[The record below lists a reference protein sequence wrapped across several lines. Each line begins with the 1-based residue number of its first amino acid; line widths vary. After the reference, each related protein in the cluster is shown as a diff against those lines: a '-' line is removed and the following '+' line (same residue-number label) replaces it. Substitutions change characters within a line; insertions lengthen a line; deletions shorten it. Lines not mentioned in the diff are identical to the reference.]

1 MRRSLAVLLST
12 LALSTPTIALA
23 DTSGIAFDQLQRVYL
38 LGAEPPPVGSF
49 DDLRSTF
56 NAVGPSVE
64 YPALPGTI
72 AGINRMRDGVLLHYS
87 FLGTSERVDDP
98 VAQKATI
105 GRPDK
110 GEVDYLDLK
119 AKTFTRLTGDAAA
132 ALLAPN
138 LMQQVTSAMGAPSS
152 PAAKR
157 GTIAMTIDA
166 STSPI
171 AGVPF
176 DGTPT
181 SGYKGNSKVN
191 ATATGQCPV
200 VSATVGVT
208 AYVDATRAEP
218 FIKPSSTF
226 NPNDITKAMNAIGC
240 PTTIVGAVPTP
251 DPALLRF
258 IVYERADVALTLPSI
273 PTPIQ
278 TASVIQR
285 GHIVPLAATD
295 AELFEI
301 PAGFTGADA
310 PQPLVAPT
318 K

>member
-1 MRRSLAVLLST
+1 MRRSFAVLLST
-12 LALSTPTIALA
+12 LALIAPSVALA
-23 DTSGIAFDQLQRVYL
+23 DTNGVAFDQLQRVYL

-56 NAVGPSVE
+56 NALGPSVE

-72 AGINRMRDGVLLHYS
+72 AGVQRMRDGVLLHYS
-87 FLGTSERVDDP
+87 FLGTLERVDDP

-119 AKTFTRLTGDAAA
+119 AKTYKRLTGDAAA

-138 LMQQVTSAMGAPSS
+138 LMQQVSSAMGVPSS
-152 PAAKR
+152 APKR
-157 GTIAMTIDA
+157 GTLAMTIVA
-166 STSPI
+166 STTSI

-176 DGTPT
+176 DGTT
-181 SGYKGNSKVN
+181 TAGYKGDSKVST
-191 ATATGQCPV
+191 TATGQCPV
-200 VSATVGVT
+200 ISATVGVT
-208 AYVDATRAEP
+208 AYIDATRPEP
-218 FIKPSSTF
+218 FVKPSSAF
-226 NPNDITKAMNAIGC
+226 NINDVTKAMSAIGC
-240 PTTIVGAVPTP
+240 SATVVGAVPTP
-251 DPALLRF
+251 DPALSRF
-258 IVYERADVALTLPSI
+258 LVYERGDVTLSLPSI

-278 TASVIQR
+278 TSTVIQR
-285 GHIVPLAATD
+285 AHIVPLTATD